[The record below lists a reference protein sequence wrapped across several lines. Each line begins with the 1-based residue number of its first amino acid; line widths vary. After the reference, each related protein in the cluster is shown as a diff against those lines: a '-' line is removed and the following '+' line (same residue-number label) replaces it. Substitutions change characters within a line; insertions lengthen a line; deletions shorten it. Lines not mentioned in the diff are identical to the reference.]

1 MVESTGLKWWQY
13 YLIGFGLPV
22 AIVSVTVGMH
32 FGLDEPLYDTT
43 YQLSKSLY
51 NDLKSWKLVTFF
63 FLCFS
68 CWLSTD
74 YGAIWAFL
82 APVAV
87 VILVIRAR
95 IYTLSF
101 IFRVIKKCLIVFI
114 KINMAVLAFAIWKT
128 IEFKRM
134 SNPANKDRKNSRMIF
149 GVLSLTFILGI
160 TWIFGFL
167 LFNERN
173 SSYFNAQRIHCGINL

>member
-1 MVESTGLKWWQY
+1 MFEGTGLKRWQY

-22 AIVSVTVGMH
+22 VIVSVTVGMH

-43 YQLSKSLY
+43 YQLNKSLY
-51 NDLKSWKLVTFF
+51 NDLIPWKLVTSVAC
-63 FLCFS
+63 LCFS

-95 IYTLSF
+95 IPSF
-101 IFRVIKKCLIVFI
+101 SVIKKCLIVFI
-114 KINMAVLAFAIWKT
+114 KINVAVLAFAIWKA
-128 IEFKRM
+128 IELKRK
-134 SNPANKDRKNSRMIF
+134 SYPANKDRKNSRMIF

-173 SSYFNAQRIHCGINL
+173 SSYFNAQRIHCAINL